1 MRPDATRVCSLKLLV
16 YEALSYLCTRQVGA
30 VCSYLAE
37 HVCASPNTVDLTK
50 VLLAGGESVRKDAQ
64 VLNLLAL
71 LAQEGQILTQE
82 EAVWRA

>member
-1 MRPDATRVCSLKLLV
+1 
-16 YEALSYLCTRQVGA
+16 
-30 VCSYLAE
+30 
-37 HVCASPNTVDLTK
+37 VDLTK

>member
-1 MRPDATRVCSLKLLV
+1 
-16 YEALSYLCTRQVGA
+16 VGA

-37 HVCASPNTVDLTK
+37 HVCVSPNTVDLTK

-71 LAQEGQILTQE
+71 LVQKKYKF
-82 EAVWRA
+82 